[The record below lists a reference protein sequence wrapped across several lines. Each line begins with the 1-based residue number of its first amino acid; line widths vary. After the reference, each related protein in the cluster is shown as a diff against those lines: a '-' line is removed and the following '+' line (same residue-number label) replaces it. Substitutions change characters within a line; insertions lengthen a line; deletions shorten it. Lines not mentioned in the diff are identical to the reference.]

1 MSNVTWAV
9 LTSGGKD
16 SILALQKALDAG
28 MDVSYM
34 VTVVP
39 ENPDSYM
46 FHSANLAAVPVIA
59 ERCGLT
65 YVGVSTPGE
74 KEEEL
79 LDLET
84 SLAGLPIEG
93 VIVGAIESEYQR
105 SRVEAM
111 CKRLGLAMFA
121 PLWHMDPLVLLHEVA
136 ERMDVR
142 IVVSAADG
150 LGENVLGK
158 RIDSDLIDLLC
169 KISVKRRIHIAGEG
183 GEYESLTL
191 DAPCFSSPVQCEGW
205 RTEFSCG
212 RGIAVIERFW

>member
-1 MSNVTWAV
+1 MTWAA

-39 ENPDSYM
+39 DNPDSYM

-59 ERCGLT
+59 ERCDLT
-65 YVGVSTPGE
+65 YVGIPTNGE
-74 KEEEL
+74 KEAEL
-79 LDLET
+79 LDLENGLR
-84 SLAGLPIEG
+84 SLPIEG

-105 SRVEAM
+105 SRVAAL
-111 CKRLGLAMFA
+111 CDRLGLAMCA

-136 ERMDVR
+136 ERMDGR
-142 IVVSAADG
+142 IVVPAVDG
-150 LGENVLGK
+150 LEKNVLGK
-158 RIDSDLIDLLC
+158 LIDADLSDLLC
-169 KISVKRRIHIAGEG
+169 HISARRRINIAGEG

-191 DAPCFSSPVQCEGW
+191 AAPCFSSPVECEGW
-205 RTEFSCG
+205 SVAFSCG
-212 RGIAVIERFW
+212 RGIAAIERFW

>member
-1 MSNVTWAV
+1 MTWAA

-39 ENPDSYM
+39 DNPDSYM

-59 ERCGLT
+59 ERCGMT
-65 YVGVSTPGE
+65 YVGIPTPGE

-79 LDLET
+79 RDLEKG
-84 SLAGLPIEG
+84 LAALPIEG
-93 VIVGAIESEYQR
+93 VIAGAIESEYQR
-105 SRVEAM
+105 SRIAILCE
-111 CKRLGLAMFA
+111 RLGIAMFA
-121 PLWHMDPLVLLHEVA
+121 PLWHMDPLALLHEVA

-142 IVVSAADG
+142 IVVTAADG

-158 RIDSDLIDLLC
+158 RIDADMINLLC
-169 KISVKRRIHIAGEG
+169 RISAKRRIHIAGEG

-191 DAPCFSSPVQCEGW
+191 DAPCFSSPIRCEGW
-205 RTEFSCG
+205 HTEFSCG
-212 RGIAVIERFW
+212 RGVAAIERFW

>member
-1 MSNVTWAV
+1 MTWAA

-39 ENPDSYM
+39 DNPDSYM

-59 ERCGLT
+59 ERCGMT
-65 YVGVSTPGE
+65 YVGIPTPGE

-79 LDLET
+79 RDLEKG
-84 SLAGLPIEG
+84 LAALPIEG
-93 VIVGAIESEYQR
+93 VIAGAIESEYQR
-105 SRVEAM
+105 FRIAALCE
-111 CKRLGLAMFA
+111 RLGIAMFA
-121 PLWHMDPLVLLHEVA
+121 PLWHMDPLALLHEVA

-142 IVVSAADG
+142 IVVTAADG

-158 RIDSDLIDLLC
+158 RIDADMINLLC
-169 KISVKRRIHIAGEG
+169 RISAKRRIHIAGEG

-191 DAPCFSSPVQCEGW
+191 DAPCFSSPVRCEGW
-205 RTEFSCG
+205 HTEFSCG
-212 RGIAVIERFW
+212 RGVAAIERFW

>member
-1 MSNVTWAV
+1 MTWAA

-59 ERCGLT
+59 ERCGMT
-65 YVGVSTPGE
+65 YVGIPTLGE
-74 KEEEL
+74 KEDEL
-79 LDLET
+79 LDLEKG
-84 SLAGLPIEG
+84 LAALPIEG

-105 SRVEAM
+105 SRVAAL
-111 CKRLGLAMFA
+111 CDRLGLVMFA
-121 PLWHMDPLVLLHEVA
+121 PLWHMDPLKLLYEVA

-142 IVVSAADG
+142 IVVTAADG

-158 RIDSDLIDLLC
+158 RIDADLIDLLC
-169 KISVKRRIHIAGEG
+169 RIAAKRRIHIAGEG
-183 GEYESLTL
+183 GEYE
-191 DAPCFSSPVQCEGW
+191 
-205 RTEFSCG
+205 
-212 RGIAVIERFW
+212 

>member
-1 MSNVTWAV
+1 MTWAA

-46 FHSANLAAVPVIA
+46 FHAANLAAVPVIA
-59 ERCGLT
+59 ERCGMT
-65 YVGVSTPGE
+65 YVGIPTPGE

-79 LDLET
+79 RDLERG
-84 SLAGLPIEG
+84 LAALPIEG
-93 VIVGAIESEYQR
+93 VIAGAIESEYQR
-105 SRVEAM
+105 SRIAAL
-111 CKRLGLAMFA
+111 CDRLGIQLFA
-121 PLWHMDPLVLLHEVA
+121 PLWQMDPLALLHEVA

-142 IVVSAADG
+142 IVVTAADG

-158 RIDSDLIDLLC
+158 RIDADLIDLLC
-169 KISVKRRIHIAGEG
+169 RISAKRRIHIAGEG

-191 DAPCFSSPVQCEGW
+191 DAPCFSAPVHSDGW
-205 RTEFSCG
+205 HTEFSCG
-212 RGIAVIERFW
+212 RGVVVIEKFW

>member
-1 MSNVTWAV
+1 MTWAA

-39 ENPDSYM
+39 QNPDSYM

-59 ERCGLT
+59 GRCGMT
-65 YVGVSTPGE
+65 YVGIPTPGE
-74 KEEEL
+74 KEDEL
-79 LDLET
+79 RDLET
-84 SLAGLPIEG
+84 GLAALPIEG
-93 VIVGAIESEYQR
+93 VIAGAIESEYQR
-105 SRVEAM
+105 SRIAAL
-111 CKRLGLAMFA
+111 CKRLGIVLFA
-121 PLWHMDPLVLLHEVA
+121 PLWHMEPLTLLHEVA

-142 IVVSAADG
+142 IVVTAADG

-158 RIDSDLIDLLC
+158 RLDADMIELLC
-169 KISVKRRIHIAGEG
+169 RISAKRRIHIAGEG

-191 DAPCFSSPVQCEGW
+191 EAPCFFSPVQCEGW
-205 RTEFSCG
+205 HTEFSCG
-212 RGIAVIERFW
+212 RGVAVIDRFW

>member
-1 MSNVTWAV
+1 MTWAA

-39 ENPDSYM
+39 QNPDSYM

-59 ERCGLT
+59 GRCGMT
-65 YVGVSTPGE
+65 YVEIPTPGE
-74 KEEEL
+74 KEDEL
-79 LDLET
+79 RDLET
-84 SLAGLPIEG
+84 GLAALPIEG
-93 VIVGAIESEYQR
+93 VIAGAIESEYQR
-105 SRVEAM
+105 SRIAAL
-111 CKRLGLAMFA
+111 CKRVGIALFA
-121 PLWHMDPLVLLHEVA
+121 PLWHMEPLTLLHEVA

-142 IVVSAADG
+142 IVVTAADG

-158 RIDSDLIDLLC
+158 RLDGDMIELLC
-169 KISVKRRIHIAGEG
+169 RISAKRRIHIAGEG

-205 RTEFSCG
+205 HTEFSCG
-212 RGIAVIERFW
+212 RGVAVIDRFW

>member
-1 MSNVTWAV
+1 MTWAA

-39 ENPDSYM
+39 QNPDSYM

-59 ERCGLT
+59 GRCGMI
-65 YVGVSTPGE
+65 YVGIPTLGE
-74 KEEEL
+74 KEDEL
-79 LDLET
+79 QDLET
-84 SLAGLPIEG
+84 GLAALPIKG
-93 VIVGAIESEYQR
+93 VIAGAIESEYQR
-105 SRVEAM
+105 SRISALCE
-111 CKRLGLAMFA
+111 RLGLALFA
-121 PLWHMDPLVLLHEVA
+121 PLWYMDPLALLHEVA

-142 IVVSAADG
+142 IVVTAADG

-158 RIDSDLIDLLC
+158 RIDADLIDLLC
-169 KISVKRRIHIAGEG
+169 RISVKRRIHIAGEG

-205 RTEFSCG
+205 HTEFSCG
-212 RGIAVIERFW
+212 RGVAVIDRFW

>member
-1 MSNVTWAV
+1 MTWAA

-59 ERCGLT
+59 ERCGMT
-65 YVGVSTPGE
+65 YVGIPTLGE
-74 KEEEL
+74 KEDEL
-79 LDLET
+79 LDLEQG
-84 SLAGLPIEG
+84 LAALPIEG

-105 SRVEAM
+105 SRVAAL
-111 CKRLGLAMFA
+111 CDRLGLVMVA
-121 PLWHMDPLVLLHEVA
+121 PLWHMDPLKLLYEVA

-142 IVVSAADG
+142 IVVTAADG

-158 RIDSDLIDLLC
+158 RIDADLIDLLC
-169 KISVKRRIHIAGEG
+169 RIAAKRRIHIAGEG

-191 DAPCFSSPVQCEGW
+191 DAPCFSSPIETEGW
-205 RTEFSCG
+205 TMTFSCG
-212 RGIAVIERFW
+212 RGVAAIEKFW

>member
-1 MSNVTWAV
+1 MTWAA

-46 FHSANLAAVPVIA
+46 FHAANLAAVPVIA
-59 ERCGLT
+59 ERCGMT
-65 YVGVSTPGE
+65 YVGIPTPGE

-79 LDLET
+79 RDLERG
-84 SLAGLPIEG
+84 LAALPIEG
-93 VIVGAIESEYQR
+93 VIAGAIESEYQR
-105 SRVEAM
+105 SRIAAL
-111 CKRLGLAMFA
+111 CDRLGIQLFA
-121 PLWHMDPLVLLHEVA
+121 PLWQMDPLALLREVA

-142 IVVSAADG
+142 IVVTAADG

-158 RIDSDLIDLLC
+158 RIDADLIDLLC
-169 KISVKRRIHIAGEG
+169 RISVKRRIHIAGEG

-191 DAPCFSSPVQCEGW
+191 DAPCFSAPVQSDGW
-205 RTEFSCG
+205 HTEFSCG
-212 RGIAVIERFW
+212 RGVVVIEKFW

>member
-1 MSNVTWAV
+1 MTWAA

-39 ENPDSYM
+39 DNPDSYM
-46 FHSANLAAVPVIA
+46 FHSVNLAAVPVIA

-65 YVGVSTPGE
+65 YIGIPTAGE
-74 KEEEL
+74 KEAEL
-79 LDLET
+79 LDLEMG
-84 SLAGLPIEG
+84 LAALPIEG

-105 SRVEAM
+105 SRVAALCE
-111 CKRLGLAMFA
+111 KLGISLFA
-121 PLWHMDPLVLLHEVA
+121 PLWKMDPRTLLSEVSD
-136 ERMDVR
+136 RMDVR
-142 IVVSAADG
+142 IVVTAADG

-158 RIDSDLIDLLC
+158 RLDGDMIETLC
-169 KISVKRRIHIAGEG
+169 RIAAKRGIHIAGEG

-191 DAPCFSSPVQCEGW
+191 DAPCFSSPVLYAGCT
-205 RTEFSCG
+205 TEFSCG
-212 RGIAVIERFW
+212 RGIVRIEKFW